1 MGYIRFELDH
11 IADTMCVTT
20 SEPNNSNIN
29 FSLTLLVKGY
39 KIPGRNSGNMFI
51 VFFGFYNKEIL
62 LTVLFG
68 CFSLQLSSASSE
80 DLVQRPLFGQ

>member
-11 IADTMCVTT
+11 IANTMCITT

-51 VFFGFYNKEIL
+51 VFLGFTVFLQFGFCVAYCPFL
-62 LTVLFG
+62 VV
-68 CFSLQLSSASSE
+68 FSLKLFSASSK
-80 DLVQRPLFGQ
+80 DLVQ

>member
-11 IADTMCVTT
+11 IAITVCVMT

-39 KIPGRNSGNMFI
+39 KIPGRNSRNMFI
-51 VFFGFYNKEIL
+51 VFLGFTVFLQFGFCVAYCPFL
-62 LTVLFG
+62 VV
-68 CFSLQLSSASSE
+68 FSLKLFSASSK
-80 DLVQRPLFGQ
+80 DLVQ